1 MSAEPTIKQDKFATL
16 VVETGNKTEAAMQTY
31 NCSTRN
37 SAGAVANETLRNPK
51 VQAAIQAKRDAIA
64 SRNRE
69 SEDSI
74 LAELNEL
81 KQLAMNQG
89 NIGSA
94 IKAVDSK
101 TSILGLNKEPAANQK
116 ELEGSMD
123 TIINSV
129 LPTLYARII
138 QRRDAGEVIALP
150 WE

>member
-1 MSAEPTIKQDKFATL
+1 MSAQRKLTPKQERFAQLMVTA
-16 VVETGNKTEAAMQTY
+16 GSGKEAAIK
-31 NCSTRN
+31 
-37 SAGAVANETLRNPK
+37 AGYPEKAAKEVAYENLTKPHLVEAIEANKEALRT
-51 VQAAIQAKRDAIA
+51 
-64 SRNRE
+64 RNRE

-81 KQLAMNQG
+81 KQLAVNQG

-101 TSILGLNKEPAANQK
+101 TSILGLNKEPAANPK

-123 TIINSV
+123 TIIDSV
-129 LPTLYARII
+129 LPTLYARIV